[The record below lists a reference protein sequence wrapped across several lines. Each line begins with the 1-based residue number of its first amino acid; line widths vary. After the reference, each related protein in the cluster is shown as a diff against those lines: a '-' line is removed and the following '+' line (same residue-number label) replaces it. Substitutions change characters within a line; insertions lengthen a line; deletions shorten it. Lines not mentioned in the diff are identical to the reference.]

1 MSNISTWSKGMKIM
15 VCPADCSTKVT
26 EVLLYE
32 ERNTLISDEGRKIWF
47 NETLKPVPYEGLIL
61 DLDMDDS
68 HICKSMEILKVE

>member
-1 MSNISTWSKGMKIM
+1 MSEFLYWSKGMKITI
-15 VCPADCSTKVT
+15 CPADCSTKVT
-26 EVLLYE
+26 EILEYK
-32 ERNTLISDEGRKIWF
+32 ERNTLINSNGRKIWF